1 MRQNNLKTLNAS
13 VKCMKIKR
21 RVFIRIISFSAAV
34 AAVLGGTVLSL
45 DIKAERLE
53 AERQRLY
60 GMYLSELDG
69 SLYNINVA
77 LKKTLYTSSPLQ
89 LSRLA
94 AELCSESTVAKNAL
108 SQLPVSSAE
117 LENVYRLLSQAGDY
131 TLYLSKKAISGE
143 TPSEE
148 ERESIRSLCKA
159 ADSVSQSV
167 GELRT
172 IYDRD
177 GTLTDRVFVSTDE
190 SLKVDI
196 GTELEELEELLTD
209 YPSLLYDGPFSDHL
223 LNGEIKML
231 KGKPTVDR
239 ETAKLSAA
247 SILGIDPDSLGDEED
262 TEGKMPCYNFFDG
275 EMSVSVTKQGG
286 YVVYMRKY
294 RSIGAATLDCE
305 EAAEKAAEYLK
316 RAKGTDFK
324 ATYYFADEGVVTVNF
339 AHKEGATVCYPDL
352 VKVGVALD
360 TGEIVLL
367 EAGGYIAN
375 HCERTVST
383 PKYTSKDAEKVLS
396 EGLTVNGVQ
405 RVIIPTDG
413 KGEVHCY
420 EFDCNGSD
428 GDELLVYINVAD
440 LGEEKIL
447 LLLKT
452 DGGTLTK

>member
-1 MRQNNLKTLNAS
+1 
-13 VKCMKIKR
+13 MKIKR
-21 RVFIRIISFSAAV
+21 RVFIRVISFSV
-34 AAVLGGTVLSL
+34 AAAAMLGGTVLSL
-45 DIKAERLE
+45 EIKARRLE
-53 AERQRLY
+53 GEQRSLY

-108 SQLPVSSAE
+108 SRLPVSSAE

-143 TPSEE
+143 APTEK

-172 IYDRD
+172 VYDCD
-177 GTLTDRVFVSTDE
+177 GTLTEQAFASADE
-190 SLKVDI
+190 SLDIDI
-196 GTELEELEELLTD
+196 GAELEELEELLAD

-231 KGKPTVDR
+231 KDKPNVDR
-239 ETAKLSAA
+239 ETAKSRAA
-247 SILGIDPDSLGDEED
+247 DILEIAPDTLVAEED
-262 TEGKMPCYNFFDG
+262 TEGKMPCYNFSDG
-275 EMSVSVTKQGG
+275 EMSVSVTKLGG

-294 RSIGAATLDCE
+294 RSIGAVTLDYE
-305 EAAEKAAEYLK
+305 EAVKKAAEYLE
-316 RAKGTDFK
+316 REKGTDFA
-324 ATYYFADEGVVTVNF
+324 ATYYFVDEGVVTVNF

-360 TGEIVLL
+360 TGEVVLL

-375 HCERTVST
+375 HCTRTIST
-383 PKYTSKDAEKVLS
+383 PKYTSKEAEAVLS
-396 EGLTVNGVQ
+396 EGLLVNGV
-405 RVIIPTDG
+405 RRAVIPTDG

-420 EFDCNGSD
+420 EFDCIGID
-428 GDELLVYINVAD
+428 GDELFVYINAAN
-440 LGEEKIL
+440 LSEEKIL

-452 DGGTLTK
+452 DGGALTK